1 MFQTYKMLHGSIDNE
16 EIIGSLVLHYST
28 TTNAMVCKNL
38 VATSS
43 KDLQNLR
50 VEPVDWQLNN
60 KFVDWIQFECYYS
73 LDEVFPLIRRDNKLN
88 MEENF
93 GSSVDRIGQLI
104 ETSVVFLDG
113 EIVDSN
119 NSVESYISEKKIT
132 SKIVQATL
140 YQCYTSDTN
149 NSENQD
155 TVVYDGTIQYH
166 GSIASKVWVHPSNS
180 IKNVFDFIRQD
191 IVRSLSARILIHCDA
206 LNESEHINSEFK
218 ARYKLFIL
226 NLIVLNQLQITLL
239 STNHRAEFFSE

>member
-1 MFQTYKMLHGSIDNE
+1 MLHASIENE
-16 EIIGSLVLHYST
+16 EIIGSLVLHFST
-28 TTNAMVCKNL
+28 ATKAMVCKNF
-38 VATSS
+38 VAVSP

-60 KFVDWIQFECYYS
+60 KLVDWIQFECYYS
-73 LDEVFPLIRRDNKLN
+73 LDEVFPLIRCDNKLN

-113 EIVDSN
+113 EIIDSSK
-119 NSVESYISEKKIT
+119 SVESYISEKKIT
-132 SKIVQATL
+132 SKIVQASL
-140 YQCYTSDTN
+140 YQCYTPSKT
-149 NSENQD
+149 NSEYSE

-180 IKNVFDFIRQD
+180 IKNVYDFIRQD

-206 LNESEHINSEFK
+206 LNESEHIDSEFEFIN
-218 ARYKLFIL
+218 KLFFM
-226 NLIVLNQLQITLL
+226 N
-239 STNHRAEFFSE
+239 